1 VKRDREQGSVMLE
14 TVFMLPVILTLIMG
28 IGQFAHI
35 LLARQV
41 VTYAAYASA
50 RAALPMSDQKIGGA
64 QSEAEFAALQ
74 AAKQICAPI
83 TLGGEE
89 SSGAKQ
95 LRLPWVGE
103 ITGSEAVGKK
113 LRVSLAHSPNQFE
126 SVTVEMDFPLVFP
139 VAGNLIGGLANLL
152 TLTGE
157 AESGEPEGITWSHRY
172 ESGFFFPHIMLRETA
187 VAAKPFTVVNMNN
200 LPTGYNSY

>member
-1 VKRDREQGSVMLE
+1 MKQANEQGSVMLE
-14 TVFMLPVILTLIMG
+14 TAFILPVILTLIMG

-41 VTYAAYASA
+41 VAYAAYASA

-83 TLGGEE
+83 TLGGEG
-89 SSGAKQ
+89 SPGGKK
-95 LRLPWVGE
+95 LRLPWTGE
-103 ITGSEAVGKK
+103 IAGSEAVARK
-113 LRVSLAHSPNQFE
+113 LRVSLEYTPNLLE
-126 SVTVEMDFPLVFP
+126 RATVEMDFPLVFP
-139 VAGNLIGGLANLL
+139 IAGNLIGGLGNLL
-152 TLTGE
+152 TMTGK
-157 AESGEPEGITWSHRY
+157 SGDGEPEGVTWSHRY
-172 ESGFFFPHIMLRETA
+172 ESGFFFPHLTLRETA
-187 VAAKPFTVVNMNN
+187 VAAKPFTVVNINN